1 MILVRASPAFEL
13 SFVSPPL
20 PRAVLNLNF
29 QKKTFF
35 QRGNFPA
42 AYSNG
47 SLINDPWASS
57 KTPLIAPFD
66 QVRLFFPCF
75 CSSVLMILS
84 LDRHS
89 SDFLPQNE
97 RRSWVRRIFL
107 STKARARA
115 EADRRVCSRF
125 VTSQRNRRL
134 LERRSFQALEE
145 REPSR
150 SCSEVLLGQEE
161 RLVPYL
167 ALWRRDQR
175 SSFGRRLGE
184 DGESTASRF
193 FFFFS
198 SFPASVAQY

>member
-1 MILVRASPAFEL
+1 
-13 SFVSPPL
+13 
-20 PRAVLNLNF
+20 
-29 QKKTFF
+29 
-35 QRGNFPA
+35 
-42 AYSNG
+42 
-47 SLINDPWASS
+47 
-57 KTPLIAPFD
+57 
-66 QVRLFFPCF
+66 
-75 CSSVLMILS
+75 MILS

-198 SFPASVAQY
+198 SFLQIADTSSFSSPLFSLLAVAKRVLPVEMDPLSPRSFPSRTPLTLLLPGLVRK